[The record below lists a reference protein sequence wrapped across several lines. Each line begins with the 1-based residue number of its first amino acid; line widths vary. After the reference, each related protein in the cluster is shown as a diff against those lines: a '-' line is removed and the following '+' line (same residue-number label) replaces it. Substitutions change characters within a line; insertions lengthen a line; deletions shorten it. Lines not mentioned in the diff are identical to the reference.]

1 MEIKPN
7 EVESVKTIGSL
18 FNDDVK
24 LIKTIGGF
32 YVAVGKKTRYKKE
45 VEPLAAGSHFALV
58 NHQIEKEYKSEYQPI
73 VMKSE
78 GEILPVVE
86 EFTDKLP
93 QHMVNEGFQ
102 VYTLTKNDNI
112 NLVATKLGVEVAN
125 LEGQMTLEGFTN
137 VKRISK
143 SQDYDTKHMSKICFV
158 FSEIINERF

>member
-32 YVAVGKKTRYKKE
+32 YVAVGKKSRYKKE

-58 NHQIEKEYKSEYQPI
+58 NHQIEKEYKSEYQPAI
-73 VMKSE
+73 MKSE
-78 GEILPVVE
+78 SDAMPVVE
-86 EFTDKLP
+86 EFTQKLP

-102 VYTLTKNDNI
+102 AYTLTKNDNV
-112 NLVATKLGVEVAN
+112 NVVVTKLGVEMINV
-125 LEGQMTLEGFTN
+125 EGQLTLEGLTN
-137 VKRISK
+137 LKPISK
-143 SQDYDTKHMSKICFV
+143 SAELDSKQISKICFV
-158 FSEIINERF
+158 FSEFINERF